1 MTLTRV
7 ENTGAFLST
16 GHDLPQ
22 PLKLLLLTILPA
34 LVLGLGFVFVLT
46 KKNLS
51 NVMTLGVCFV
61 VGGGIGNIY
70 DRIRIGSVTDFLH
83 LDFVLFQTGIF
94 NMADVSIMCG
104 MALIIIDSYFKRAA
118 LNEETTA

>member
-1 MTLTRV
+1 M
-7 ENTGAFLST
+7 
-16 GHDLPQ
+16 
-22 PLKLLLLTILPA
+22 LLLTILPA

-51 NVMTLGVCFV
+51 NVMILGVCCV

-70 DRIRIGSVTDFLH
+70 DRIMIGSVTDFLH
-83 LDFVLFQTGIF
+83 INFVLFQTGIF

-104 MALIIIDSYFKRAA
+104 MALIIIDSYFKR
-118 LNEETTA
+118 TTLKEDTTS